1 MRVLGVGVAVVLL
14 SLIFLGTAT
23 GESKPISENDL
34 SQAIAFRTQ
43 FGLDAD
49 PSFAQTVASNPEAS
63 SALGIPLL
71 PEEIADLDA
80 RDAAVAAIGPLIGL
94 LEADPTYAG
103 IYVDQS
109 KGGPIRSVDDRLG
122 QSCRGRDSV
131 RPAEGCDC
139 SDC

>member
-94 LEADPTYAG
+94 LEADPTYAEFTS
-103 IYVDQS
+103 IRAR
-109 KGGPIRSVDDRLG
+109 GPIRSVDDRLG